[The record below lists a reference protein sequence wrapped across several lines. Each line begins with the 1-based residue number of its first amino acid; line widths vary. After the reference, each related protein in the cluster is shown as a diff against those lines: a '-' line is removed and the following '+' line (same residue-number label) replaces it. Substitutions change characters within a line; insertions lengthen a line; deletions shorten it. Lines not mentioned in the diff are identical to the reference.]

1 MNTRKWRLA
10 FAGLLIGSLA
20 ITTTDAFIFRR
31 MRARMSSG
39 RGAFSSFRQ
48 SRGMGMLSR
57 RRSSSASTSR
67 RSSSASSG
75 RSAKWNVEGQ
85 WNYSTAFLAEHLAEV
100 HGIDTRGMSRD
111 QMQLAHDNAHNGV
124 PIMQSIG
131 PIMCDGACPTCPD
144 CPSCPGGC
152 CPTEKPADLVEVIE
166 EPETITIIEQ
176 PVMSSGG
183 CPNGQCPTSRG
194 SSSTRR
200 RGLFRR
206 W

>member
-1 MNTRKWRLA
+1 MRRLRLLI
-10 FAGLLIGSLA
+10 AGLLLA
-20 ITTTDAFIFRR
+20 GVATASADAFIFRR
-31 MRARMSSG
+31 MRSRISSG
-39 RGAFSSFRQ
+39 RGAFSSARQ
-48 SRGMGMLSR
+48 SRGMGMLFR
-57 RRSSSASTSR
+57 RRSSSSSMR
-67 RSSSASSG
+67 RSSSAPSG

-85 WNYSTAFLAEHLAEV
+85 WNYSTSFLAEHLAED

-111 QMQLAHDNAHNGV
+111 QMQRAHDNAHNGV
-124 PIMQSIG
+124 PIMSGIG

-152 CPTEKPADLVEVIE
+152 CPVEKPADVVEVIE
-166 EPETITIIEQ
+166 GPETITIIEQ

>member
-1 MNTRKWRLA
+1 MNARKWRLA
-10 FAGLLIGSLA
+10 FAGLLIGSIA

-31 MRARMSSG
+31 MRSRMSSG
-39 RGAFSSFRQ
+39 RGAFSSARQ
-48 SRGMGMLSR
+48 SRGMGMLFR
-57 RRSSSASTSR
+57 RRSSSSSS
-67 RSSSASSG
+67 RSSSSATSG

-111 QMQLAHDNAHNGV
+111 QMQQAHDNAHNGV
-124 PIMQSIG
+124 PIMQNIG

-144 CPSCPGGC
+144 CPGGC

>member
-10 FAGLLIGSLA
+10 FAGLLIGSIA

-31 MRARMSSG
+31 MRSRMSSG
-39 RGAFSSFRQ
+39 RGAFSSARQ
-48 SRGMGMLSR
+48 SRGMGMLFR
-57 RRSSSASTSR
+57 RRSSSSSSR
-67 RSSSASSG
+67 SRSSATSG

-111 QMQLAHDNAHNGV
+111 QMQQAHDNAHNGV
-124 PIMQSIG
+124 PIMQNIG

-144 CPSCPGGC
+144 CPGGC

>member
-1 MNTRKWRLA
+1 MNARKWRLA
-10 FAGLLIGSLA
+10 FAGLLIGSIA

-31 MRARMSSG
+31 MRSRMSSG
-39 RGAFSSFRQ
+39 RGAFSSARQ
-48 SRGMGMLSR
+48 SRGMGMLFR
-57 RRSSSASTSR
+57 RRSSSSSSR
-67 RSSSASSG
+67 SRSSATSG

-111 QMQLAHDNAHNGV
+111 QMQQAHDNAHNGV
-124 PIMQSIG
+124 PIMQNIG

-144 CPSCPGGC
+144 CPGGC

>member
-20 ITTTDAFIFRR
+20 ITTSDAFIFRR
-31 MRARMSSG
+31 MRARRASG

-48 SRGMGMLSR
+48 SRGMGMLFR
-57 RRSSSASTSR
+57 RRSSSSSS
-67 RSSSASSG
+67 RSSSSAMSG
-75 RSAKWNVEGQ
+75 RNAKWNVEGQ

-100 HGIDTRGMSRD
+100 HGIDTRGMSRE

-124 PIMQSIG
+124 PIMEGVG

-144 CPSCPGGC
+144 CPGGC
-152 CPTEKPADLVEVIE
+152 CPTEKPADVVEVIE

>member
-1 MNTRKWRLA
+1 MNARKWRLA
-10 FAGLLIGSLA
+10 FAGLLIGSIA

-31 MRARMSSG
+31 MRSRMSSG
-39 RGAFSSFRQ
+39 RGAFSSARQ
-48 SRGMGMLSR
+48 SRGMGMLFR
-57 RRSSSASTSR
+57 RRSSSSSSR
-67 RSSSASSG
+67 SRSSATSG

-111 QMQLAHDNAHNGV
+111 QMQQAHDNAHNGV
-124 PIMQSIG
+124 PIMQNIG

-144 CPSCPGGC
+144 CPGGC
-152 CPTEKPADLVEVIE
+152 CPTSKPADLVEVIQ
-166 EPETITIIEQ
+166 EPKTITIIEQ

-183 CPNGQCPTSRG
+183 CPNGRCPTSRG

-206 W
+206 

>member
-20 ITTTDAFIFRR
+20 VTTTDAFIFRR
-31 MRARMSSG
+31 MRSRMSSS
-39 RGAFSSFRQ
+39 RGAFSSARQ
-48 SRGMGMLSR
+48 SRGMGMLFR
-57 RRSSSASTSR
+57 RRSSSSSS
-67 RSSSASSG
+67 RSSSYATSG

-111 QMQLAHDNAHNGV
+111 QMQQAHDNAHNGV
-124 PIMQSIG
+124 PIMQNIG

-144 CPSCPGGC
+144 FPGGC

>member
-1 MNTRKWRLA
+1 
-10 FAGLLIGSLA
+10 
-20 ITTTDAFIFRR
+20 
-31 MRARMSSG
+31 
-39 RGAFSSFRQ
+39 
-48 SRGMGMLSR
+48 MGMLFR
-57 RRSSSASTSR
+57 RRSSSSSSR
-67 RSSSASSG
+67 SRSSATSG

-111 QMQLAHDNAHNGV
+111 QMQQAHDNAHNGV
-124 PIMQSIG
+124 PIMQNIG

-144 CPSCPGGC
+144 CPGGC
-152 CPTEKPADLVEVIE
+152 CPTSKPADLVEVIQ